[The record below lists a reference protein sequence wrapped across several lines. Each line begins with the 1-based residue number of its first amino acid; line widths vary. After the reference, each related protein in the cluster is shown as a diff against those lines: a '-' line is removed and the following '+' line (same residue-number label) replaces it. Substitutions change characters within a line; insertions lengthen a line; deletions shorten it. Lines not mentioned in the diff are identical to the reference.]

1 MRQPLYNGCFFQ
13 NRMEKVVLILGNG
26 FDLDLGLKTSY
37 KDFIDSGAIEDK
49 KHFSTDTL
57 FQAIYDKYKE
67 KKWIDIEE
75 ELKNYAVQQ
84 SRKSPLLREP
94 LGSYIDLRNRLLT
107 YIKSINY
114 SALNKNSIALRLL
127 KSIVKYTANNYV
139 ILDFNYTDLEQI
151 GKQIGLEN
159 FSYRHVHGTAKD
171 DSIVF
176 GFDDEVEVLDD
187 YCSMI
192 KSHSEHYRSVNI
204 NDTLLH
210 AEEIIFFGHSL
221 GSTDYHYFSEFFLTQ
236 VGELKEKYNRKVI
249 RIFTYDEN
257 ARLNILL
264 QLRNMNHKKTTLLYD
279 LNDFR
284 IYRTAPE
291 YVKDRA
297 EMEVYC
303 DSFER
308 KMRREREAIEE
319 LQNMARI

>member
-1 MRQPLYNGCFFQ
+1 
-13 NRMEKVVLILGNG
+13 MEKVVLILGNG

-84 SRKSPLLREP
+84 SRKSPLLRES
-94 LGSYIDLRNRLLT
+94 LDSYALLRNRLLT
-107 YIKSINY
+107 YIKNINY
-114 SALNKNSIALRLL
+114 DAINRNSIALRLL
-127 KSIVKYTANNYV
+127 ESIVKYTANNYV
-139 ILDFNYTDLEQI
+139 ILDFNYTDL
-151 GKQIGLEN
+151 KQIGSQIGLRN
-159 FSYRHVHGTAKD
+159 FNYRHVHGNAMEN
-171 DSIVF
+171 SIVF
-176 GFDDEVEVLDD
+176 GFDDEVEILDD

-204 NDTLLH
+204 NDTLQS

-236 VGELKEKYNRKVI
+236 VGEIKEKYNRKVI
-249 RIFTYDEN
+249 RVFTYDEH

-303 DSFER
+303 DSFEHR
-308 KMRREREAIEE
+308 MKKKREIMME
-319 LQNMARI
+319 LENMVL